1 MASEK
6 NGEDQLLACL
16 MVSWDQD
23 RMSNSQ
29 LLLFSSGEKI
39 WEWDLMKE
47 NFRSSHFCDNV
58 ITNFLE

>member
-6 NGEDQLLACL
+6 NGEDRLLACL

-29 LLLFSSGEKI
+29 LLFFSSGEKI

-47 NFRSSHFCDNV
+47 NF
-58 ITNFLE
+58 